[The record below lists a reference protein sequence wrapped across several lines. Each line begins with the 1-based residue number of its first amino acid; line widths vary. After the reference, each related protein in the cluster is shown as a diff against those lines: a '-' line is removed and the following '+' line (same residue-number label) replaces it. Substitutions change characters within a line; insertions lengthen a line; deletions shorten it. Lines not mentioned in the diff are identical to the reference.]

1 MRTRRLLLAG
11 DLLVLMLASPP
22 ARPQESRDS
31 HPEAEN
37 LQPDKPQ
44 SGNGASK
51 SVHRLEF
58 VTWDPAKC
66 ELVWEVTTGTK
77 NGDLY
82 TPSQRLTYRI
92 DMDAAVMRAGAE
104 RRGFDEDEATKA
116 HLLMDMISR
125 YAAESTIWWENG
137 FGVKVDSPTE
147 RPMARRPA
155 PNTGTSPD
163 PVPRSAGLLLTP
175 AGSLREPAIAPKTTA
190 PK

>member
-22 ARPQESRDS
+22 ARPQESRDAR
-31 HPEAEN
+31 PGAEN
-37 LQPDKPQ
+37 IQPDRPQ
-44 SGNGASK
+44 QGNGASE

-66 ELVWEVTTGTK
+66 ELVWEVTTGTR
-77 NGDLY
+77 NGDHY
-82 TPSQRLTYRI
+82 TPSQRATYRI
-92 DMDAAVMRAGAE
+92 DMDAAVMRVGAE
-104 RRGFDEDEATKA
+104 RRGFDKDEATNV

-125 YAAESTIWWENG
+125 YAAESTVWWENG
-137 FGVKVDSPTE
+137 FGVKIDSPRE

-155 PNTGTSPD
+155 PSTDAGTG
-163 PVPRSAGLLLTP
+163 PVPRSADLLLTP
-175 AGSLREPAIAPKTTA
+175 AGSLREPAIAAKTTA